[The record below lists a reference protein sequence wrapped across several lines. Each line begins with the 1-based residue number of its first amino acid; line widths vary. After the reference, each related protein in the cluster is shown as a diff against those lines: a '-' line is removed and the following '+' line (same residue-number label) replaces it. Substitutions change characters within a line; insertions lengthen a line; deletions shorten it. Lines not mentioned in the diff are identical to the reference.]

1 MKNKRLLSLGL
12 TIVLTA
18 SVSGCSESTETMNEA
33 DEDTEEAE
41 SE

>member
-18 SVSGCSESTETMNEA
+18 SVCGCRESTETMNEA
-33 DEDTEEAE
+33 EEDTEAA
-41 SE
+41 